1 MCLRCCCLHIQLK
14 TTLHIQWHKEPKLE
28 EPALDSTTRYMSP
41 QWSHSMSTPLVSLD
55 DNRFPVSAS
64 VCMRWGRKGAGLW
77 RKGFGKSKVPKGGS
91 SADREE
97 LTRKR
102 KSYPSSTASPQQHPT
117 FPPPSQFYPRA
128 SPPKTRVTTN
138 GLQQEGGYD
147 SQHFQVKP
155 KILWTQRH
163 CYLGGDVLQQHC
175 PRKLST
181 MT

>member
-64 VCMRWGRKGAGLW
+64 VCTGWGRKGAGLW

-117 FPPPSQFYPRA
+117 FPPPSQYYPRA

-147 SQHFQVKP
+147 S
-155 KILWTQRH
+155 
-163 CYLGGDVLQQHC
+163 
-175 PRKLST
+175 
-181 MT
+181 